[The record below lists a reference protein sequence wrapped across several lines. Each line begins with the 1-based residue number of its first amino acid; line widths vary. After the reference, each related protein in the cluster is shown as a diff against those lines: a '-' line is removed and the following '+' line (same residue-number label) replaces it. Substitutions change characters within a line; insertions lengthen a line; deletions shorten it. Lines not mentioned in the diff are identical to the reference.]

1 MQNCCV
7 SPCRRTARRVLA
19 LVVRRWNVGQAANND
34 CVKDSEY
41 VYEERNSMS
50 EAYKKREW
58 VLEEPARKLTL
69 GLEAQLAKLELER
82 KEGCRRQVWMCLCW
96 EC

>member
-1 MQNCCV
+1 
-7 SPCRRTARRVLA
+7 
-19 LVVRRWNVGQAANND
+19 
-34 CVKDSEY
+34 
-41 VYEERNSMS
+41 MS

-82 KEGCRRQVWMCLCW
+82 KEGCRQVWMCLCW